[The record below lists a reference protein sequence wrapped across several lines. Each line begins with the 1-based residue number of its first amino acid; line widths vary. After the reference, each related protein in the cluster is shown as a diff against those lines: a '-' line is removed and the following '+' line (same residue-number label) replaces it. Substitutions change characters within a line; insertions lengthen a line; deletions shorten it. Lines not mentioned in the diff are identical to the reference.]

1 VTFDPPIGDDHGHAW
16 TSFSQERSRIPTGI
30 SALPTPL
37 PYTSSSVVLN
47 HLRSLYCRVKSRYVM
62 FTRSS
67 VTTLSTRGKTK
78 GRYKVVFLSIRPRCR
93 SQCHTRPSNPR
104 MGSCFLVPG
113 PQSASRSESRP
124 PLICTSFAPH
134 HTNLLSSYISSKKQS
149 HTHPHFNLLSP
160 FTLSTHH
167 PLAYTTTVSS
177 SLRSPL
183 IRMVA
188 D

>member
-104 MGSCFLVPG
+104 MGSCFLV
-113 PQSASRSESRP
+113 SRTP
-124 PLICTSFAPH
+124 ICF
-134 HTNLLSSYISSKKQS
+134 
-149 HTHPHFNLLSP
+149 
-160 FTLSTHH
+160 
-167 PLAYTTTVSS
+167 
-177 SLRSPL
+177 SLRVKTTFDLHILCAPSHQSSFVIHLFQKTVTHTSPL
-183 IRMVA
+183 
-188 D
+188 